1 MLAFK
6 GGISKMSINTVFV
19 VGAGASKEARL
30 QTGLELKRH
39 IAQLLDIRY
48 DDFGHTL
55 EYGDHLIASALFEHV
70 RQPDGRRGN
79 INPYLHEAWHI
90 RDALPQA
97 ISIDHFIDAH
107 RDNDKIALC
116 GKLAIVRSILEDER
130 NSLIYCEPSRGSNF
144 DPRVLEKTWYIP
156 FFQLLTEN
164 CGKTDIKER
173 FKSITLIIFNYDR
186 CVEHFIYHAL
196 QNYYGLSA
204 EEVIELVKN
213 IDIYHPYG
221 VVGTL
226 PWVDQNGAMEFGAE
240 PRSTQLLELS
250 NKIKTFTEG
259 TDPGSSEILEI
270 REHMRIANRVIFLGF
285 AFHKL
290 NMPLITPE
298 QVASTI
304 NSDIRCFATTLE
316 ISSSDKEVIEA
327 QIRGLYLGEIIVNT
341 ANLTCSAFFKE
352 YWRSLSF

>member
-1 MLAFK
+1 
-6 GGISKMSINTVFV
+6 MSENTVFII
-19 VGAGASKEARL
+19 GAGASKEAKLR
-30 QTGLELKRH
+30 TGLELKGH

-48 DDFGHTL
+48 GDFGDKQEH
-55 EYGDHLIASALFEHV
+55 GDYLIASALFEHV
-70 RQPDGRRGN
+70 RQLDGRRGD
-79 INPYLHEAWHI
+79 INPYLHEAWRI

-130 NSLIYCEPSRGSNF
+130 KSLLYYEPSRDSNF
-144 DPRVLEKTWYIP
+144 NFRVLEKTWYIP

-164 CGKTDIKER
+164 CGKNDIEER

-186 CVEHFIYHAL
+186 CVEHFIYNAL
-196 QNYYGLSA
+196 QNYYGLP
-204 EEVIELVKN
+204 EGEVIELVKN
-213 IDIYHPYG
+213 INIYHPYG

-240 PRSTQLLELS
+240 PRPVQLLELS
-250 NKIKTFTEG
+250 QKIKTFTEG

-270 REHMRIANRVIFLGF
+270 RKHMNIANRVVFLGF

-290 NMPLITPE
+290 NMLLIAPQ
-298 QVASTI
+298 QVDGTSNSTI
-304 NSDIRCFATTLE
+304 KCFATTNG
-316 ISSSDKEVIEA
+316 ISNSDKEVIEE
-327 QIRGLYLGEIIVNT
+327 QIKELYSGPIEVQM
-341 ANLTCSAFFKE
+341 ANLTCADFFTE